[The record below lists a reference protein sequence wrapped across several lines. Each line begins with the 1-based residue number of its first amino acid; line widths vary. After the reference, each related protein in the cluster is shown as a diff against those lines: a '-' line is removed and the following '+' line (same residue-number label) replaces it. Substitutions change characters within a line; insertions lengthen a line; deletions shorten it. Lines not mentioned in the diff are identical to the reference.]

1 MKKIRAII
9 GAFLIVSVLV
19 TVFYG
24 KDKIIEKPNL
34 SAPEGYKCI
43 LNLWNIDVFEGG
55 RGSRKQFLLDASI
68 EFEKQNPG
76 VLVLATSRTEEG
88 YYGSIKKNE
97 KPDIL
102 SFGTGIEVFNS
113 SEIIDCAFN
122 GGKIGEKTYAVPWCR
137 GGYVLISNGKNKF
150 DGKCKE
156 LLVSKSDY
164 TLPLLAFSMQGYTA
178 ENIVVK
184 KPMDAYVDFVSGKY
198 PFMLGT
204 QRDVVRLN
212 TRGISAE
219 IIALSEYNDLY
230 QYLSV
235 VSEDEMKREYAQK
248 FVKFILSESVQE
260 KLNKISMLSVFY
272 KVNLDSGLDK
282 LQVDGKYLTI
292 SAFTAKEKIKEIEEE
307 SYLLAKGQEDRLLN
321 LKKLLV

>member
-1 MKKIRAII
+1 MKKLRVLV
-9 GAFLIVSVLV
+9 GLFLISSVLI

-24 KDKIIEKPNL
+24 KDKILEKPEF
-34 SAPEGYKCI
+34 SAPQGYKCI
-43 LNLWNIDVFEGG
+43 LNLWNIDIFEGG
-55 RGSRKQFLLDASI
+55 RGSRKQFLLDAAV
-68 EFEKQNPG
+68 EFEKQNTG
-76 VLVLATSRTEEG
+76 VLVLASSRTEES
-88 YYGSIKKNE
+88 YYQSILNNE
-97 KPDIL
+97 KPDMI

-113 SEIIDCAFN
+113 AEIVDCSFT
-122 GGKIGEKTYAVPWCR
+122 GGKVGEKTYAVPWCR
-137 GGYVLISNGKNKF
+137 GGYVLISNGKTAFN
-150 DGKCKE
+150 GECKN

-164 TLPLLAFSMQGYTA
+164 TLPLLAFSMEGYKA

-212 TRGISAE
+212 SRGFSAE
-219 IIALSEYNDLY
+219 IIALTEYNDLY

-235 VSEDEMKREYAQK
+235 VAEDEVKREYAQK
-248 FVKFILSESVQE
+248 FVSFILSKSVQQ

-272 KVNLDSGLDK
+272 KVDLDDGLDK

-292 SAFTAKEKIKEIEEE
+292 SAFTAKEKIKEIAEE
-307 SYLLAKGQEDRLLN
+307 SYLSAKGQEDRLSN

>member
-1 MKKIRAII
+1 MRKIRATICV
-9 GAFLIVSVLV
+9 FLIISVLV
-19 TVFYG
+19 TIFYG
-24 KDKIIEKPNL
+24 RNKIVEKPDL
-34 SAPEGYKCI
+34 SAPQGYKYI
-43 LNLWNIDVFEGG
+43 LNLWNIDIFEGG

-68 EFEKQNPG
+68 EFERQNPG
-76 VLVLATSRTEEG
+76 VLVLASSRTEEG
-88 YYGSIKKNE
+88 YYESIKNNV

-102 SFGTGIEVFNS
+102 SFGTGIEVYNS
-113 SEIIDCAFN
+113 AEITECAFT
-122 GGKIGEKTYAVPWCR
+122 GGKIGDKTYAVPWCR

-150 DGKCKE
+150 DGNLKD

-184 KPMDAYVDFVSGKY
+184 KPIDAYVDFVSGRF

-212 TRGISAE
+212 ARGFTAE
-219 IIALSEYNDLY
+219 IIALTEYNDLY

-235 VSEDEMKREYAQK
+235 VTEDENKREYAQK
-248 FVKFILSESVQE
+248 FVKFILSESVQA

-272 KVNLDSGLDK
+272 KVQLESGLDK

-307 SYLLAKGQEDRLLN
+307 SYLTAQGQENRLLN